1 MTLKILIA
9 CGGTG
14 GHLFPGIAV
23 AEALRARGHETLA
36 LISEKD
42 IDALASKGYSHLNF
56 KSLPAVGM
64 PRKKLSPAMLKFVF
78 RYFATVKEC
87 KKIARQFGA
96 DAVIGMGGF
105 TSLPPV
111 AAGKKIGAKAFVHD
125 SNAVP
130 GKSNR
135 RTATYCNEVLLG
147 FEEASKFFSGSKTAV
162 VGTPVRPEMDAL
174 PDREA
179 AAANF
184 QLDPSKKTVLIIGGS
199 QGARGV
205 NLAVVEALP
214 ALRDAGVQVLHFTG
228 PKEYDA
234 TKIRYDRVPGG
245 AGSHFLAPFC
255 SDMPA
260 AYAAAHLVVA
270 RSGAST
276 LAELS
281 YLGLP
286 SVLVPYP
293 YAADN
298 HQMRNAEVFSKKEA
312 AVLAPEDTLVGG
324 RLAEILIS
332 LFEDE
337 AKLAKLSTNS
347 RNLSHR
353 DAAGAIAERI
363 EKACV

>member
-1 MTLKILIA
+1 MPLKVLIA

-23 AEALRARGHETLA
+23 AESLRALGHETLA

-42 IDALASKGYSHLNF
+42 IDALASKGYGHLNF

-87 KKIARQFGA
+87 KKIAREFGA

-135 RTATYCNEVLLG
+135 RTATYCNEVFLG
-147 FEEASKFFSGSKTAV
+147 FEEAAKFFPGSETTV
-162 VGTPVRPEMDAL
+162 VGTPVRPEMNAL
-174 PDREA
+174 PARADDTA
-179 AAANF
+179 DF
-184 QLDPSKKTVLIIGGS
+184 QLDPGKKTVLIIGGS

-205 NLAVVEALP
+205 NLSVVDALP
-214 ALRDAGVQVLHFTG
+214 SLRDAGIQVIHFTG
-228 PKEYDA
+228 PKEFDS
-234 TKIRYDRVPGG
+234 TKRRYDRVPGG
-245 AGSHFLAPFC
+245 PGNHYLAPFC

-260 AYAAAHLVVA
+260 AYAAADIVVA

-298 HQMRNAEVFSKKEA
+298 HQMRNAEVFSKAEA
-312 AVLAPEDTLVGG
+312 AVLAPEDTLAGG
-324 RLAEILIS
+324 RLAEILTK
-332 LFEDE
+332 LFDDE
-337 AKLAKLSTNS
+337 AKLAKLSKNA
-347 RNLSHR
+347 RDLSHR

-363 EKACV
+363 IQACA